1 MPAYRIRALTAERG
15 ARPALTEPAARGSEG
30 PPTLT
35 HGSVIALMPERL
47 SIQLGQLAGQSWR
60 KPHAIF
66 CSLKLRQVPG
76 VFTPSPDHRN
86 DLLA

>member
-15 ARPALTEPAARGSEG
+15 ARPTVTEPAAHGCEG
-30 PPTLT
+30 PQTLT
-35 HGSVIALMPERL
+35 HGSVIAVILERR
-47 SIQLGQLAGQSWR
+47 SIQLSQLAGPFWR

-66 CSLKLRQVPG
+66 CSLKLRQMPG

-86 DLLA
+86 DLLV